1 MVRTNLPDNWWPVSG
16 MDDVET
22 LTRKVY
28 RLYGAEDRMD
38 FRAEVHEHDITGPF
52 LDALEAFL
60 LKHLT

>member
-1 MVRTNLPDNWWPVSG
+1 

-60 LKHLT
+60 LKHMT